1 MNNVIGFPYIFRG
14 ALDTRATAI
23 NDHMTIAAA
32 KAIAALAKEPVPED
46 VLKAYNVSHL
56 SFGPDY
62 MIPKALDKRLLETV
76 SSAVAKAAMES
87 GVARRPVQDW
97 DRYREYL
104 RSLVK

>member
-1 MNNVIGFPYIFRG
+1 
-14 ALDTRATAI
+14 
-23 NDHMTIAAA
+23 
-32 KAIAALAKEPVPED
+32 
-46 VLKAYNVSHL
+46 
-56 SFGPDY
+56 